1 MSQGNEPIAMDEE
14 EEETEEESE
23 QAQMDE
29 EEEETEEE
37 SEQAQKLRKCMEQK
51 IAELNAFKINF
62 TRPEDQLTATGN
74 AQQRLENQRLDRMAA
89 MSKKR
94 SVTGEE
100 RVKEKVKRKERERG
114 SKRNQMLAN
123 KRLKRGGGAF
133 GFGGGKRKTRK
144 RKTRK
149 RKTRKRKTR
158 KRKTRKR
165 NKRVKRRKKT
175 RKRRR

>member
-1 MSQGNEPIAMDEE
+1 MSQGNEPTFMELSDDE
-14 EEETEEESE
+14 
-23 QAQMDE
+23 D
-29 EEEETEEE
+29 
-37 SEQAQKLRKCMEQK
+37 EQAQKLRKCMEQK

-123 KRLKRGGGAF
+123 KRLKRGTGTF
-133 GFGGGKRKTRK
+133 GFGGG
-144 RKTRK
+144 
-149 RKTRKRKTR
+149 KRKTR